1 MQWRSLWPLLKE
13 GHLDKLDKLDGEI
26 QELKDQGKDIMCDF
40 NGHIG
45 GGGGATSGGGPQ
57 KADKQGRIVTEAWE
71 RWGLKMI
78 NRSDKM
84 LRTMDPDEG

>member
-1 MQWRSLWPLLKE
+1 M
-13 GHLDKLDKLDGEI
+13 
-26 QELKDQGKDIMCDF
+26 
-40 NGHIG
+40 
-45 GGGGATSGGGPQ
+45 ATSAVVVVLPAGGVSQ
-57 KADKQGRIVTEAWE
+57 RADRQGRIVTEAWE